1 MPRAPMVTFAF
12 LAGLALSVPTSLHA
26 ATPPPTWDDLV
37 QVKSKRADAVY
48 LLPGADF
55 KPYTKIMLDP
65 TEVAFRKNWLRDY
78 NNSRTSLGSRISD
91 SEAQEMMKKVQT
103 GFEEIFI
110 KAYQDAGYQVVKSPG
125 PDVLRLR
132 TAIVNLDV
140 AAPDRMTAGRSRT
153 YSREAGQAT
162 LVLEARDSVTGA
174 VLGRAVDAQSTG
186 DTGALI
192 RNRVTNTADFQ
203 RLFKSWATGSIK
215 GLNALKEQ
223 TPPPK

>member
-1 MPRAPMVTFAF
+1 MPRTPMVTFAF
-12 LAGLALSVPTSLHA
+12 LAALALSAPTSLHA
-26 ATPPPTWDDLV
+26 AKAPPTWDNLV

-78 NNSRTSLGSRISD
+78 NSSTTLGSRISD
-91 SEAQEMMKKVQT
+91 AEAQEMMKKVQT

-110 KAYQDAGYQVVKSPG
+110 KAYQDAGYQVVTSPG

-132 TAIVNLDV
+132 TAVINLDV
-140 AAPDRMTAGRSRT
+140 AAPERMTAGRSRT

-174 VLGRAVDAQSTG
+174 VLGRAVDAQTTG

-192 RNRVTNTADFQ
+192 RNKVTNTADFQ

-215 GLNALKEQ
+215 GFNTLKEQ
-223 TPPPK
+223 PPPPN